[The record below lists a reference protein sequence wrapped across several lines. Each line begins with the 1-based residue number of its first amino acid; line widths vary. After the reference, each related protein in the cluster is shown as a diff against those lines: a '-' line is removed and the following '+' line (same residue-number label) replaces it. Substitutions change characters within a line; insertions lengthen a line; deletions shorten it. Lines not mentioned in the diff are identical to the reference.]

1 MVAPA
6 TKGTEQLSTTANG
19 AGPAERPC
27 WFDDVFHFGADGTF
41 QNFQNGETW
50 VEVWQGGSD
59 SCAAPVA
66 PHDGSSA
73 GTFAFDDGAGTLMLM
88 GRGSHL
94 GLAKAVNG
102 QELANPGDTPDDIT
116 YTVATMDGSSM
127 TVTLETGA
135 GVWWTFRL
143 AKE

>member
-1 MVAPA
+1 MV
-6 TKGTEQLSTTANG
+6 
-19 AGPAERPC
+19 
-27 WFDDVFHFGADGTF
+27 DDGSF

-50 VEVWQGGSD
+50 VEPWQGAAAEG
-59 SCAAPVA
+59 CAAPVS
-66 PHDGSSA
+66 PHDGSMS
-73 GTFAFDDGAGTLMLM
+73 GSYSFDDGAGTLTLM

-102 QELANPGDTPDDIT
+102 QELADVGSTPDNVT
-116 YTVATMDGSSM
+116 YTVATMDGSTL
-127 TVTLETGA
+127 TVTLETAA